1 MLERSSPRS
10 PGRAQSALNWVTH
23 HRSHH
28 RLLAGAFR
36 GSSAPP
42 SPQLALRRAAGQTHP
57 QGTAHGGGWG
67 LAGWSCRGRAAP
79 RPCSWAGWQAHR
91 VQDMPGW
98 GKRGS
103 TQGERLTFMTR
114 FNQKT
119 LIVNSGEIQGA
130 IFFNPFL
137 IQGSCQLG
145 RGGQLGLRPSSRTS
159 RCAGTAGCSCHGS
172 ISPVASEYNLVQE
185 NNFYDDSKTNTA
197 I

>member
-1 MLERSSPRS
+1 MGE
-10 PGRAQSALNWVTH
+10 
-23 HRSHH
+23 
-28 RLLAGAFR
+28 AGAWR
-36 GSSAPP
+36 G
-42 SPQLALRRAAGQTHP
+42 R
-57 QGTAHGGGWG
+57 
-67 LAGWSCRGRAAP
+67 SCEGRAAP
-79 RPCSWAGWQAHR
+79 RPCSW
-91 VQDMPGW
+91 
-98 GKRGS
+98 KRGS
-103 TQGERLTFMTR
+103 TQGEHLTFMTR

-172 ISPVASEYNLVQE
+172 ISLVASEYNFIQE

-197 I
+197 IQHFPRQYFNILQYSVISCPLFFCKDIASRGSLSLQSILQAPTPPDPSEENSILL